1 MENNVDKGG
10 MYMDGN
16 GLMQAVQLV
25 GFPITMCGAL
35 FWYMIKQ
42 DEKHDK
48 EVDTLRTAIENN
60 TNILTKLYERM
71 SAHE

>member
-1 MENNVDKGG
+1 
-10 MYMDGN
+10 MDGN
-16 GLMQAVQLV
+16 ALLQAVQLV

-71 SAHE
+71 GMQ

>member
-1 MENNVDKGG
+1 
-10 MYMDGN
+10 MDGN

>member
-1 MENNVDKGG
+1 
-10 MYMDGN
+10 MDGN
-16 GLMQAVQLV
+16 TLLQAVQLV

-48 EVDTLRTAIENN
+48 EIDTLRTAIDNN
-60 TNILTKLYERM
+60 TTILTKLYERM
-71 SAHE
+71 NA

>member
-1 MENNVDKGG
+1 
-10 MYMDGN
+10 MDGN
-16 GLMQAVQLV
+16 ALLQAVQLV

-48 EVDTLRTAIENN
+48 EIDTLRTAIENN
-60 TNILTKLYERM
+60 TTILTKLYERM
-71 SAHE
+71 NA

>member
-1 MENNVDKGG
+1 
-10 MYMDGN
+10 MDAN
-16 GLMQAVQLV
+16 GLLQAVQMV

-35 FWYMIKQ
+35 FWYMYRQ

-48 EVDTLRTAIENN
+48 EIDTLRTAIENN

-71 SAHE
+71 GLHD